1 MFVALM
7 TRFNDLTEHRVAFA
21 FLTINDHMNF
31 EYVSNLSLAVAWLD
45 RRTLTNG
52 DINQTI
58 SGLILVINYKL
69 IVVI

>member
-58 SGLILVINYKL
+58 SSLILVINYKL